1 LLSIEQAA
9 IAASLVFAG
18 SVLILI
24 LGTQLLNWY
33 WLVFLGAAGLVLAAY
48 RLRVR
53 LRSPYT
59 TAQVLDHRL
68 ALDDTISTAWHLT
81 RHPEIAETR
90 AGRIQLRQAEAIA
103 AQVDT
108 KAAFPM
114 RIQRSWALA
123 LALATVALALFSVR
137 YLVRRDLDFKQ
148 SLLPM
153 RFDRLVARIQ
163 NSLGRAERA
172 GSADSS
178 SQEKEAVSQQL
189 ARTQA
194 GDPRAND
201 VFGVKTPAAPGDS
214 GKPSEGESSLNTS
227 PGDGKPGSDG
237 KRGDAGQNGLTSPAS
252 EAKDSANGVAKSS
265 DQGTRSQ
272 DSGEPQNES
281 LMSRMKDAVSSLMA
295 KMKPDDASR
304 SPQASTRNAAAPDQD
319 QSQSETSQSQNR
331 TSAAQSPPNGAKA
344 DSKSAEQGQAT
355 EMAQSAESR
364 SSGNSEH
371 KGASQSKSGIGRQ
384 DGGKDLKESEELQ
397 SMGKLAEIIGRRSKD
412 ISGDMMVEVPSGKQ
426 QLRTAYTG
434 KVAQHSDTGGEI
446 NRDEIPLVF
455 QQYVREYMER
465 VHREPASAK

>member
-1 LLSIEQAA
+1 MEQAA

-33 WLVFLGAAGLVLAAY
+33 WLVVLAAAGLALAAY
-48 RLRVR
+48 RLRGR
-53 LRSPYT
+53 LRSPYA

-68 ALDDTISTAWHLT
+68 TLHDTISTAWHLI
-81 RHPEIAETR
+81 RHPEIADTP
-90 AGRIQLRQAEAIA
+90 AGRIQLQQAEAIA

-137 YLVRRDLDFKQ
+137 YLVRRDLDFNQ
-148 SLLPM
+148 SLLPV
-153 RFDRLVARIQ
+153 RFDRLAARIQ
-163 NSLGRAERA
+163 NSLGGAERA
-172 GSADSS
+172 SSADSS
-178 SQEKEAVSQQL
+178 SQDKDALSQQL
-189 ARTQA
+189 APTQT
-194 GDPRAND
+194 GDPRVND
-201 VFGVKTPAAPGDS
+201 VLGVKAPAAPGEA
-214 GKPSEGESSLNTS
+214 GKPSEGESPLNAS
-227 PGDGKPGSDG
+227 QGDGKPGNNG
-237 KRGDAGQNGLTSPAS
+237 KGGEAGKNGSNTSPAS
-252 EAKDSANGVAKSS
+252 EAKESANGVAKSS
-265 DQGTRSQ
+265 EQGDRSQ
-272 DSGEPQNES
+272 DSGEPQNDS

-319 QSQSETSQSQNR
+319 QSQSETSQSQSQ

-344 DSKSAEQGQAT
+344 DSRSAEQGQAT

-384 DGGKDLKESEELQ
+384 DGGKDLKQAEELQ

-434 KVAQHSDTGGEI
+434 RVAQHSDTGGEI